1 MATCDLDQLLEDGAC
16 WFCLEP
22 NVVEALELQ
31 LLCEIYQ
38 AIASATS

>member
-1 MATCDLDQLLEDGAC
+1 MATCDLDQLMQDAAC

-22 NVVEALELQ
+22 DIQEILEMQ

-38 AIASATS
+38 AILSATS